1 MDEKIDFLLLYTEVA
16 FLETLLI
23 QLIFRKMG
31 EKE

>member
-1 MDEKIDFLLLYTEVA
+1 MDEKIDFLLLYTEVT

>member
-16 FLETLLI
+16 FLEALLI